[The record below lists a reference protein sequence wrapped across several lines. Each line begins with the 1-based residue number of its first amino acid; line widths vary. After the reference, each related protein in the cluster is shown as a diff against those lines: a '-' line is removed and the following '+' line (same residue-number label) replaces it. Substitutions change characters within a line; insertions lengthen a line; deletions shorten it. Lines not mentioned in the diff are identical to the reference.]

1 MPVGSNLPFVPPGL
15 FTGLIEFEVIVS
27 SNIQAVCTAV
37 FWDLGV
43 ELLAARLG
51 ETGALGNRPGD

>member
-1 MPVGSNLPFVPPGL
+1 LPFVPPGL